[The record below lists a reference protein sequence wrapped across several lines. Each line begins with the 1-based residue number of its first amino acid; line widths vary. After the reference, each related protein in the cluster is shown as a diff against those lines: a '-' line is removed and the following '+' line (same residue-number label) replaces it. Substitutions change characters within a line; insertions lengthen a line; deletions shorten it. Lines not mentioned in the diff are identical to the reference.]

1 MAEAILGDLSG
12 SGIYQIRNL
21 VNGKRYVGS
30 SVRLKKRWAEHLK
43 DLAGGDHHA
52 KALQRAWNKYGA
64 DAFVFSVL
72 EFCGRDVL
80 IDREQHHLDQGS
92 HYNTCKFAASML
104 GVSPSAETRAKLSEK
119 LKGRVFTEEH
129 RKKIS
134 DALNEKIKN
143 GWSVPAESIRRSAE
157 KRRGRKASAETRAKL
172 SLKRKGKR
180 VLPVGYRHSAEI
192 RQKIA
197 ERMRLNPTF
206 LGKIHSNETKL
217 SLSLGM
223 IERWNDPE
231 SRAVLM
237 AAMQSE
243 DRRRRISEAVKG
255 NKNFLG
261 RSHSDE
267 TKEKLRNM
275 FLGRQ
280 FSEET
285 RRRMSSAQKS
295 RLPISQ
301 ETRDKMSQSRSGLRN
316 GSAIKDEVTL
326 RHDSGEVLTGIPM
339 ELRRVTGISP
349 SGMSQLLNGVQRVA
363 KGWRLVSQSFQ

>member
-12 SGIYQIRNL
+12 SGIYQISNL

-30 SVRLKKRWAEHLK
+30 SIRLKKRWAEHLK

-72 EFCGRDVL
+72 EFCGREIL
-80 IDREQHHLDQGS
+80 IEREQHHLDQGA

-119 LKGRVFTEEH
+119 LKGRIFTDEH

-134 DALNEKIKN
+134 DALNEKIRN
-143 GWSVPAESIRRSAE
+143 GWSAPIESIRRSAE
-157 KRRGRKASAETRAKL
+157 KRRGRKASSETRAKQ

-180 VLPVGYRHSAEI
+180 SLPVGYRHSAET
-192 RQKIA
+192 RQKMS
-197 ERMRLNPTF
+197 ERMRLKPSF
-206 LGKIHSNETKL
+206 LGKRHSDETKL
-217 SLSLGM
+217 AISVGM
-223 IERWNDPE
+223 IDRWNDTE
-231 SRAVLM
+231 GRAVLM
-237 AAMQSE
+237 SAMQSE
-243 DRRRRISEAVKG
+243 DRRRRISAALKG
-255 NKNFLG
+255 NKHFLG
-261 RSHSDE
+261 RNHSDE
-267 TKEKLRNM
+267 TKEKLRHI

-295 RLPISQ
+295 RSPISQ
-301 ETRDKMSQSRSGLRN
+301 ETRDKMSKSRSGLRN
-316 GSAIKDEVTL
+316 GSTIKTSVTL
-326 RHDSGEVLTGIPM
+326 RHESGEMITGIPM
-339 ELRRVTGISP
+339 ELRRLTGMSA
-349 SGMSQLLNGVQRVA
+349 SGMSQLIHGKQQMA
-363 KGWRLVSQSFQ
+363 KGWRVVPPEDQ